1 VPQAVVEISGLVK
14 NYGGLRPLRLRKLA
28 VHQGEIVT
36 VSGLD
41 HAAAEA
47 LTNLI
52 LGATLPDSGEVRV
65 LGRSTRLVSDA
76 DAWLALVDRI
86 GLVSDRV
93 VLLEELTVGQN
104 LAVPFS
110 LDLDPVPEDV
120 ARAAWQ
126 LAGEVGLS
134 EEEFGARLSTTTPVA
149 HLKVRVARSL
159 ALNPQL
165 VVLEHPTA
173 ALADEPVIALASAL
187 RQIARTREL
196 GALALTS
203 DRSFAQQVA
212 DKVLSLRP
220 ATGDLV
226 PISR

>member
-1 VPQAVVEISGLVK
+1 MPQAVVEISGLVK